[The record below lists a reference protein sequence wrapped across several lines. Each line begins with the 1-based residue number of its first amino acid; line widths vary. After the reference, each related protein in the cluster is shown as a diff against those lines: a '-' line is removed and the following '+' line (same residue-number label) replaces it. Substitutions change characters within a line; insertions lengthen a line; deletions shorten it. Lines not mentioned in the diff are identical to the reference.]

1 MKFIGIDPGLSGGL
15 ALLDEK
21 GKVLEAVGM
30 PDTEAGLWLLLSKWS
45 HEARLEPLK
54 GYLEKVRAS
63 PQMSKGSI
71 WTFAQGY
78 GSLRAFLIAA
88 GIPFEDVAPQRWQRF
103 VGVRDKTGARALKD
117 VDTTAKKNRH
127 KAMAQ
132 ALFRSV
138 TVTHKLADALL
149 IAEYGRR
156 LERGFGAELP

>member
-1 MKFIGIDPGLSGGL
+1 VKFIGIDPGQSGGL
-15 ALLDEK
+15 ALLNEK
-21 GKVLEAVGM
+21 GQALEAVGM

-45 HEARLEPLK
+45 HEAPLEPLK
-54 GYLEKVRAS
+54 AYLEKVRAS

-88 GIPFEDVAPQRWQRF
+88 GIPFEDVAPQKWQKF
-103 VGVRDKTGARALKD
+103 IGVRDKTGARKLED
-117 VDTTAKKNRH
+117 VDITAKKNRH
-127 KAMAQ
+127 KVLAQ
-132 ALFRSV
+132 KLFRSV
-138 TVTHKLADALL
+138 PVTHKLADALL